1 MRLTKT
7 GYWLHCGYEIEMRL

>member
-7 GYWLHCGYEIEMRL
+7 GYWLYCCYEIEMRL